1 MGFKLSLILG
11 GLLVA
16 TVSGSAFYVK
26 YLNNQISTLQA
37 NQIVLEDK
45 ITEQNE
51 SIKNYLAKQKET
63 MAQIETLEDEKQEAV
78 RSVTELRNKFAR
90 HDLNSLALAKPKML
104 EKRVNAASEKIL
116 QSLSEITDP
125 QQFMKKIPLS
135 KEVEV
140 KQ

>member
-16 TVSGSAFYVK
+16 TVSGSAFYIK

-51 SIKNYLAKQKET
+51 SIKNYLTKQKET
-63 MAQIETLEDEKQEAV
+63 MAQMQTLEAEKQEAV

-90 HDLNSLALAKPKML
+90 HDLNNLALVKPGL
-104 EKRVNAASEKIL
+104 IEKRVNAGSKKVFDEL
-116 QSLSEITDP
+116 MSITSP
-125 QQFMKKIPLS
+125 Y
-135 KEVEV
+135 V
-140 KQ
+140 KDENISPNN

>member
-11 GLLVA
+11 VLLVA

-45 ITEQNE
+45 IIEQNE

-63 MAQIETLEDEKQEAV
+63 MAQMEK
-78 RSVTELRNKFAR
+78 L
-90 HDLNSLALAKPKML
+90 
-104 EKRVNAASEKIL
+104 
-116 QSLSEITDP
+116 
-125 QQFMKKIPLS
+125 
-135 KEVEV
+135 
-140 KQ
+140 

>member
-16 TVSGSAFYVK
+16 TVSGSAFYIK

-51 SIKNYLAKQKET
+51 SIKNYLTKQKET
-63 MAQIETLEDEKQEAV
+63 MAQMQTLEAEKQEAV

-90 HDLNSLALAKPKML
+90 HDLNNLALVKPGL
-104 EKRVNAASEKIL
+104 IEKRVNAGSKKVFDEL
-116 QSLSEITDP
+116 TSITSP
-125 QQFMKKIPLS
+125 R
-135 KEVEV
+135 VEEDENISPNN
-140 KQ
+140 